1 LPALVLVS
9 ACGGDPATSESG
21 DPGKT
26 KQPSDAG
33 WAAFGAWDA
42 LPVFETARASQDS
55 SKDRSETMGVA
66 GISDPGNKDFNNFV
80 AVCGDRPNAFLGDSD
95 GAPCDPDI
103 DGYVIASADDGPGFI
118 SRLYLSVGTIVGP
131 GNITNDFTTER
142 LRIYADDLTTP
153 AFESSVVDFESG
165 TTAPFVPPLL
175 SVKSASVVSYVP
187 ISYQSKMRVVLDDLL
202 TSTTTYYYQ
211 VDRRSSGAT
220 VTFDVAA
227 STAVEAANV
236 ALVESGAAGL
246 DGTTPWA
253 DADFTVNAA
262 QTTSIL
268 DQKGPGTVHRL
279 ELTVDGSPTALDDLA
294 LQIVWDDQA
303 TPAIDVP
310 LAALFAS
317 NATVTSFDTLPM
329 SVTVQGTQTILRLT
343 LPMPFATH
351 AVVAL
356 VNAGTASYTVHA
368 RLDGVAEAPASEWGY
383 LHATRN
389 ETMTPPDGTHYTALD
404 VTGRGKYV
412 GTAVHFVGGSD
423 PTATFQSPF
432 NFLEGDDLETA
443 DGAPATK
450 GTGTEEYF
458 DGAWYFNTGAFA
470 APFSAVTYVG
480 AGASANTGEVAAVK
494 WQLPG
499 DSISFQDS
507 FDIGFEYGA
516 NVPAT
521 AQDYESVAF
530 YYAK

>member
-246 DGTTPWA
+246 DGTTRWA

-389 ETMTPPDGTHYTALD
+389 ETMTPADGTHYTALD